1 MTTNSRTSR
10 LVQVSIRSGFTLVEM
25 LLATALALI
34 LLVSVIQIFLMMNNG
49 FAESRVLL
57 DLLGRVR
64 NAQLTLQSDLSH
76 YTTVMM
82 PPRSAWMEDGYFSCG
97 KLPNVTSIGL
107 QSEGGGFYQKGGAA
121 NAANGANR
129 VFLDSR
135 MIDPEQDYHY
145 IAMTVCNT
153 DAPFHFTEQ
162 GETHDTPYAE
172 VVWFVYQNDL
182 YRVVVPIVPQKN
194 DSATVAAGAAAAGI
208 PAYRQV
214 NLGLLGHRNHRIT
227 NQLSTV
233 LAGTT
238 LQNYLVLPN
247 VVSFRVDVWDP
258 NTKSYVSMSTIN
270 ASQYYS
276 IQTNS
281 IPNAGALGGGGYV
294 YDTWSTL
301 MMNGKTNVNGAAANN
316 NGNLPAGLA
325 DRMEAFNGAV
335 YTDASIRPPSQAFLP
350 GVRVTVRAF
359 DADTGQMREFRVAQ
373 DFRRW

>member
-1 MTTNSRTSR
+1 MTTNRRTSR

-97 KLPNVTSIGL
+97 KLSNVTSIGL
-107 QSEGGGFYQKGGAA
+107 QAEGGGFYQKGGPA
-121 NAANGANR
+121 NAASGANR

-145 IAMTVCNT
+145 IAMTVCNK
-153 DAPFHFTEQ
+153 DAPFHFTEAAQ
-162 GETHDTPYAE
+162 THDTPYAE

-194 DSATVAAGAAAAGI
+194 DSATVAGAAAAGI
-208 PAYRQV
+208 PAFRQV
-214 NLGLLGHRNHRIT
+214 NLGLLGHRSHRIT
-227 NQLSTV
+227 EQLSTV

-258 NTKSYVSMSTIN
+258 KTRSYVSMSSIN
-270 ASQYYS
+270 SSQYYN
-276 IQTNS
+276 IQTSS
-281 IPNAGALGGGGYV
+281 IPNASALAGGGYV

-301 MMNGKTNVNGAAANN
+301 MMNGKTNVNGVAANN

-350 GVRVTVRAF
+350 GIRVTVRAF